1 MVPFPRSHFQLVGLP
16 VERSVK
22 FTSKGE
28 HPESGVAEKFAAGC
42 ENNLPVHR
50 SNRIILKSLFK
61 SLVLKLLFIGIKKLL
76 VDIFTGIIS
85 LMRLLICKTRIQKFR
100 YDEFIIYKQNVF

>member
-42 ENNLPVHR
+42 ENTLLVHK
-50 SNRIILKSLFK
+50 SNKITLRSLFIK
-61 SLVLKLLFIGIKKLL
+61 LVAKLLFIGYKDQGRMQKARINPLLKK
-76 VDIFTGIIS
+76 IE
-85 LMRLLICKTRIQKFR
+85 ICRIGYFR
-100 YDEFIIYKQNVF
+100 KI